1 MSDHQLVCHPHCCRA
16 RFLDRPRASAHHTA
30 AETCPIRPT
39 GKPSRRNSSVIVRP
53 MRHRGSGDHDTL
65 KDFCAIL
72 CHLGPRGKPR
82 KRRKWLRLHRRI
94 GSANGNRIR
103 QHGCSGRSGNA
114 AAPDPQARG
123 TELPEDILPSFY
135 VTESAHKCAPSAHV
149 SHLRGNKGL
158 WQSTNWTENTTT

>member
-1 MSDHQLVCHPHCCRA
+1 MTNARTNDRA
-16 RFLDRPRASAHHTA
+16 ATLGDGAQRPFTAGALLRRSALPVSLT
-30 AETCPIRPT
+30 
-39 GKPSRRNSSVIVRP
+39 KNMV
-53 MRHRGSGDHDTL
+53 
-65 KDFCAIL
+65 
-72 CHLGPRGKPR
+72 
-82 KRRKWLRLHRRI
+82 
-94 GSANGNRIR
+94 ANGNRIR